1 MTTEHR
7 PPDIRPP
14 DDTAVREAEPSP
26 GNGLANAGP
35 HGSRLRHVVGLL
47 HPRRTS
53 AIYVFGAIFVIFSLW
68 VPSTFLSGTTW
79 KTLLDEQAI
88 TAIVAV
94 GLIIPMA
101 AGAFD
106 LAVGSEVGFGVIL
119 VAWLLADKHVAL
131 VPAIA
136 LTLLAGAVIG
146 VTSGLLIT
154 RVRID
159 SFIATLGV
167 SSILTAVTTAVSGG
181 EEVLN
186 LPSRFE
192 GLGSNQLFGLQYPV
206 YYLIVVAAVAW
217 YVLERTPTG
226 RRIYATGG
234 NVEAARLSGINT
246 SRVIICTL
254 VAGGVI
260 AMAGGA
266 LLSASLDAGDPTV
279 GPSYLLPVLS
289 AAFLGSTQIKPGRFN
304 VLGTVLAVYV
314 LATGVKGLEL
324 AGAPDWIPDLFN
336 GLALLIAVGV
346 AKTQRRNVHTSSIRR
361 LVDRS
366 LRRGGDASASASG
379 GYQNS

>member
-1 MTTEHR
+1 VTTEHR
-7 PPDIRPP
+7 PPEIRAPGE
-14 DDTAVREAEPSP
+14 TAVRSEERSAPSS
-26 GNGLANAGP
+26 LADAAQE
-35 HGSRLRHVVGLL
+35 GSRLGHTLALL
-47 HPRRTS
+47 HPRRMS
-53 AIYVFGAIFVIFSLW
+53 AIYVFVAIFVLFSLW
-68 VPSTFLSGTTW
+68 VPNTFLSGTTW

-94 GLIIPMA
+94 GLIVPMA

-119 VAWLLADKHVAL
+119 AAWLLADKHVAL
-131 VPAIA
+131 VPALA

-167 SSILTAVTTAVSGG
+167 SSILTAMTTAVSGG

-192 GLGSNQLFGLQYPV
+192 GLGSNQLLGLQYPV

-217 YVLERTPTG
+217 YVLERTPIG

-246 SRVIICTL
+246 RRVIICTL

-266 LLSASLDAGDPTV
+266 LLSASLDAGDPSV

-346 AKTQRRNVHTSSIRR
+346 AKTQRRNIHTTSIRR

-366 LRRGGDASASASG
+366 LRRGAEAPTAGSG

>member
-7 PPDIRPP
+7 PPKLR
-14 DDTAVREAEPSP
+14 SP
-26 GNGLANAGP
+26 GQTVVLPEEPAQPDGLGDAGQD
-35 HGSRLRHVVGLL
+35 GSRLRAALGLL

-53 AIYVFGAIFVIFSLW
+53 AIYVFIAIFIIFSLW

-131 VPAIA
+131 IPGLA
-136 LTLLAGAVIG
+136 LTLLAGALIG
-146 VTSGLLIT
+146 VMSGLLIT

-167 SSILTAVTTAVSGG
+167 SSILTAMTTAVSGG

-186 LPSRFE
+186 LPIRFE
-192 GLGSNQLFGLQYPV
+192 NLGSNQLLGLQYPV

-217 YVLERTPTG
+217 YVLERTPIG

-234 NVEAARLSGINT
+234 NIEAARLSGINT
-246 SRVIICTL
+246 GRVIICTL
-254 VAGGVI
+254 IAGGVI
-260 AMAGGA
+260 AAAGGA

-314 LATGVKGLEL
+314 LAAGVKGLEL

-366 LRRGGDASASASG
+366 LRRGGDTSAAASG